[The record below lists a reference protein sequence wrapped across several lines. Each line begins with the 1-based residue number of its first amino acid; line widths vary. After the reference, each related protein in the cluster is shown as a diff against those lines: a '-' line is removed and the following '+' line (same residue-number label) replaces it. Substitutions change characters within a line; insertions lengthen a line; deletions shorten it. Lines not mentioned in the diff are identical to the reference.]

1 MRIGRYKDIGS
12 LAHILQRRSPVV
24 HTLAPDQV
32 VSDALSV
39 MASHE
44 IGAVLVVEGD
54 RLVGVFS
61 ERDLLRRVCAR
72 GRSTEKTLLREVMTP
87 DPVTASPAEGRLVAV
102 AKMQRAGCRHLP
114 VIVDGT
120 IIDMVSMRDLL
131 FVELEERE
139 AEIESLRK
147 YISG

>member
-1 MRIGRYKDIGS
+1 MGLLGQ
-12 LAHILQRRSPVV
+12 ILQRRSPVV
-24 HTLAPDQV
+24 HVLTPDQV
-32 VSDALSV
+32 VSDALSL

-54 RLVGVFS
+54 RLVGIFS

-72 GRSTEKTLLREVMTP
+72 GRSTEKTPLREVMTP
-87 DPVTASPAEGRLVAV
+87 DPVTASPGESRLVAV

-114 VIVDGT
+114 ILADGV

-131 FVELEERE
+131 FVELEERK

-147 YISG
+147 YIGGTY

>member
-1 MRIGRYKDIGS
+1 MGLLGQ
-12 LAHILQRRSPVV
+12 ILGRRSPVV
-24 HTLAPDQV
+24 HTLSPDQV
-32 VSDALSV
+32 VSDAVSL
-39 MASHE
+39 MATHE
-44 IGAVLVVEGD
+44 IGAVLLMEGD

-72 GRSTEKTLLREVMTP
+72 GRAAEKTPLREVMTP
-87 DPVTASPAEGRLVAV
+87 DPVTASIRETRLVAV

-114 VIVDGT
+114 ILADGVL
-120 IIDMVSMRDLL
+120 IDMVSMRDLL

-147 YISG
+147 YIGGIY

>member
-1 MRIGRYKDIGS
+1 MGM
-12 LAHILQRRSPVV
+12 LAQILQRRSPVV
-24 HTLAPDQV
+24 HTLSPDQV
-32 VSDALSV
+32 VSDAVSL
-39 MASHE
+39 MATHE
-44 IGAVLVVEGD
+44 IGAVLLMEGD

-72 GRSTEKTLLREVMTP
+72 GRSAEKTPLREVMTP
-87 DPVTASPAEGRLVAV
+87 DPVTASPGETRLVAI

-114 VIVDGT
+114 ILADGVL
-120 IIDMVSMRDLL
+120 IDMVSMRDLL

-147 YISG
+147 YIGGTY

>member
-1 MRIGRYKDIGS
+1 MGLLGQ
-12 LAHILQRRSPVV
+12 ILQRRSPVV
-24 HTLAPDQV
+24 HVLSPDQV
-32 VSDALSV
+32 VSDALSL

-72 GRSTEKTLLREVMTP
+72 GRSTEKTPLREVMTP
-87 DPVTASPAEGRLVAV
+87 DPVTASPGESRLVAV

-114 VIVDGT
+114 VLADGV

-131 FVELEERE
+131 FVELEERK

-147 YISG
+147 YIGGTY

>member
-1 MRIGRYKDIGS
+1 MGLLGQ
-12 LAHILQRRSPVV
+12 ILQRRSPVV
-24 HTLAPDQV
+24 HVLSPDQV
-32 VSDALSV
+32 VSDALSL

-72 GRSTEKTLLREVMTP
+72 GRSTEKTPLREVMTP
-87 DPVTASPAEGRLVAV
+87 DPVTASPGESRLVAV

-114 VIVDGT
+114 ILADGV

-131 FVELEERE
+131 FVELEERK

-147 YISG
+147 YIGGTY

>member
-1 MRIGRYKDIGS
+1 MGLLGQ
-12 LAHILQRRSPVV
+12 ILQRRSPVV
-24 HTLAPDQV
+24 HVLSPDQV
-32 VSDALSV
+32 VSDALSL

-54 RLVGVFS
+54 RLVGIFS

-72 GRSTEKTLLREVMTP
+72 GRSTEKTPLREVMTP
-87 DPVTASPAEGRLVAV
+87 DPVTASPGESRLVAV

-114 VIVDGT
+114 VLADGV

-131 FVELEERE
+131 FVELEERK

-147 YISG
+147 YIGGSY